1 MFFFFLFFS
10 FCRDIEQIIGLP
22 GVGLVVAGVLL
33 KPSSEIAVIEEQ
45 STSKLPRFII
55 SAAFLKIAIACSSV
69 TARLNVRTK
78 ITIILSN
85 FRDSEQI
92 IRLPG
97 IGLVVAGVLLKPF
110 SEITVIEELSTLK
123 LPRFIIS
130 AAFLKIAIACSSVTA
145 RLNVRTKI
153 TIIISDF
160 RDSEQIIGLP
170 GISLVGAGVLL
181 KPFSEIAVIEELSTS
196 KLPRFPVSAAFL
208 KIAIACSSVT
218 ARLNVRTKIT
228 IKLPGLK
235 FK

>member
-10 FCRDIEQIIGLP
+10 FCRDSERIMGLP
-22 GVGLVVAGVLL
+22 RIGLVVAGVLL
-33 KPSSEIAVIEEQ
+33 KPSSEIAVIEEL

-55 SAAFLKIAIACSSV
+55 SVAFLKIAIPCSSV

-78 ITIILSN
+78 ITNILSD
-85 FRDSEQI
+85 FRDSQQI
-92 IRLPG
+92 IGLPG
-97 IGLVVAGVLLKPF
+97 IGLVV
-110 SEITVIEELSTLK
+110 
-123 LPRFIIS
+123 
-130 AAFLKIAIACSSVTA
+130 
-145 RLNVRTKI
+145 
-153 TIIISDF
+153 
-160 RDSEQIIGLP
+160 
-170 GISLVGAGVLL
+170 AGVLL